1 MNHVAYFAGMLLV
14 LAVAATSFAVHSR
27 YSVLEETAVGK
38 HQVQA
43 KQLAVHSQLDD
54 EPTEPSADTGS
65 ITEQQ
70 DAFVAE
76 VEAIFGWHFVFLSL
90 VLLGTIL
97 LWVYVRC
104 IRPQS
109 WFRDFQKPFVSA
121 SAGFGT
127 AATGTTAHLDENDLP
142 GSLTLVPGEAVFF
155 NEELALSFGGAFGSC
170 SKLSV
175 TNLRVIAQKSDTIF
189 CGTCSVCIFLH
200 YSSRNRVLC
209 PAFVTHGVHDVDVS
223 DRGVRGRL
231 AHRQRV
237 QGLTSIQTSRA
248 IQSPSLQIESH
259 TPLARNIR
267 RCEFLTHQTTRKL
280 GRGQRNRVI
289 HCRPPLVNSAIC
301 SLSHT
306 SSAHVGCVAG
316 AAGDGGVLRLHG
328 RVAAQHDL
336 RLVRRPTPHSRSL
349 SLSLSPLL
357 SLSLT
362 VAPPLAPAPT
372 APLLDCHFRSNRD
385 SISPR
390 LFPRLGPRVRPGLPS
405 LPKHPLTEIRRRLSL
420 VPTRLHRL
428 RGSAV
433 LRRNVL
439 GAGRAVAA
447 AAATAMAASP
457 FVPDAPLP

>member
-1 MNHVAYFAGMLLV
+1 MLLFHRKQVNHVAYFAGMLLV

-38 HQVQA
+38 NQVQA

-189 CGTCSVCIFLH
+189 CGTCSVCFFYIILH
-200 YSSRNRVLC
+200 EIW
-209 PAFVTHGVHDVDVS
+209 F
-223 DRGVRGRL
+223 
-231 AHRQRV
+231 
-237 QGLTSIQTSRA
+237 
-248 IQSPSLQIESH
+248 
-259 TPLARNIR
+259 
-267 RCEFLTHQTTRKL
+267 
-280 GRGQRNRVI
+280 
-289 HCRPPLVNSAIC
+289 
-301 SLSHT
+301 
-306 SSAHVGCVAG
+306 CV
-316 AAGDGGVLRLHG
+316 
-328 RVAAQHDL
+328 
-336 RLVRRPTPHSRSL
+336 
-349 SLSLSPLL
+349 PLL
-357 SLSLT
+357 SLMGSMTWMYQIGAYEDAWPIGNVSKVSHRFKPAEPSSPHHLKSSPT
-362 VAPPLAPAPT
+362 PPLPGIFVDASSS
-372 APLLDCHFRSNRD
+372 R
-385 SISPR
+385 IK
-390 LFPRLGPRVRPGLPS
+390 RLG
-405 LPKHPLTEIRRRLSL
+405 
-420 VPTRLHRL
+420 
-428 RGSAV
+428 
-433 LRRNVL
+433 N
-439 GAGRAVAA
+439 
-447 AAATAMAASP
+447 
-457 FVPDAPLP
+457 

>member
-27 YSVLEETAVGK
+27 YSVLEETAVEK

-248 IQSPSLQIESH
+248 IQSPSPQIESHTPLARNIRRGLTSIQTSRAIQSPSLQIESH

-280 GRGQRNRVI
+280 GRGQRNREI
-289 HCRPPLVNSAIC
+289 HCRPPLVNSNSAIC
-301 SLSHT
+301 SLSLT
-306 SSAHVGCVAG
+306 SSAHVGCAAG

-336 RLVRRPTPHSRSL
+336 RLVRSPTPHSRSL
-349 SLSLSPLL
+349 SLS
-357 SLSLT
+357 
-362 VAPPLAPAPT
+362 
-372 APLLDCHFRSNRD
+372 
-385 SISPR
+385 R
-390 LFPRLGPRVRPGLPS
+390 LFS
-405 LPKHPLTEIRRRLSL
+405 LYL
-420 VPTRLHRL
+420 
-428 RGSAV
+428 
-433 LRRNVL
+433 
-439 GAGRAVAA
+439 
-447 AAATAMAASP
+447 
-457 FVPDAPLP
+457 